1 MSGKLV
7 IIGTPVGNLED
18 FSIRSIKALKEAGL
32 ILAEDTRR
40 TIVLLNHYEI
50 GKKELISFS
59 QQKERMKSDNIVQR
73 LISGENIA
81 LVSDAGM
88 PCISDPGA
96 LLVDKC
102 HKNGIEVDV
111 IPGPSAVTIAY
122 SASGWSGAFI
132 FEGFLGRDKKLRR
145 YLRTIKEEK
154 RNIIFYESPFRLI
167 KCLKD
172 ILEILDDREVFVARE
187 MTKLHQEF
195 FRGKCSQALEHF
207 KGEIKGEITVI
218 IRGVIN
224 DGEVC

>member
-18 FSIRSIKALKEAGL
+18 FSIRAIKALKEADL
-32 ILAEDTRR
+32 VLAEDTRR
-40 TIVLLNHYEI
+40 TIMLLNHYEI
-50 GKKELISFS
+50 GRKELISFS
-59 QQKERMKSDNIVQR
+59 QQKERMKSDHVLQR

-81 LVSDAGM
+81 MVSDAGM

-102 HKNGIEVDV
+102 HQNGVEVDI

-122 SASGWSGAFI
+122 SASGLSGSFI

-145 YLRTIKEEK
+145 YLRTITEEK
-154 RNIIFYESPFRLI
+154 RHIIFYESPFRLI

-172 ILEILDDREVFVARE
+172 ILFILGDREVFIARE
-187 MTKLHQEF
+187 MTKIHQEF

-207 KGEIKGEITVI
+207 AGDIKGEITVI
-218 IRGVIN
+218 IKGVVN